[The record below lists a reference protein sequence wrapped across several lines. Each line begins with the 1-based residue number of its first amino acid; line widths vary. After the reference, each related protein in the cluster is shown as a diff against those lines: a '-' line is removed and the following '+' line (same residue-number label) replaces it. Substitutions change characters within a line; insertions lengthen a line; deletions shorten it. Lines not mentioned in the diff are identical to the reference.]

1 MNEQN
6 NRNHVSVSFAEKLN
20 AWMTNDNFVIVMT
33 SNIVSIN
40 NNTDQ
45 LNQTCGYSLGL
56 NLQGI
61 HDFVIFAE
69 PAIAAKAISNVVDWI
84 RKGNEIK
91 LDTVCTDLIP
101 EFPVVFKEVN
111 NEKINK
117 DFKPINLY
125 KTQPRHKTIQIVTPD
140 SDQIFPWEEGY
151 NPEHDE
157 KQTLLF

>member
-1 MNEQN
+1 MNDKT
-6 NRNHVSVSFAEKLN
+6 VSFVDKLN
-20 AWMTNDNFVIVMT
+20 SWLTNDNFVIVMT
-33 SNIVSIN
+33 SNTIVNSN
-40 NNTDQ
+40 GDQ
-45 LNQTCGYSLGL
+45 LHQQTCGYSVGL
-56 NLQGI
+56 NPQGI
-61 HDFVIFAE
+61 PDFIVFDE
-69 PAIAAKAISNVVDWI
+69 PAIATKAISKAVNLI
-84 RKGNEIK
+84 RSGVEIE
-91 LDTVCTDLIP
+91 LDKVYTDLIP

-117 DFKPINLY
+117 NFKPINLY